1 MLKLYTDGGVIS
13 KNPSPIGGT
22 WAWCLVDGDTLIEQS
37 NGGVFHTDVVQFPGG
52 LVTNNQTE
60 LFAVVQGLSQL
71 DSDVLV
77 EVCSDSAV
85 TLGRIFKNF
94 AFSNIPFW
102 MKSALE
108 IEKERLVH
116 FSKFTYTQLDGH
128 PTKAHLLAGIGKRGN
143 PVSKWNVLC
152 DKLCNEAA
160 QRFLQER
167 IHQTISGSE

>member
-22 WAWCLVDGDTLIEQS
+22 WAWCLVRDDCLVRRDS
-37 NGGVFHTDVVQFPGG
+37 GVVIHTATISFPEG

-71 DSDVLV
+71 CIEDVV